1 MSIVAVL
8 LVTQIALG
16 GLDNFWH
23 HELKERLPGRREARV
38 ELALHSGRELCYAL
52 TFVGLAW
59 WQWRGAWT
67 AAVVGLLAA
76 EVCVTLADF
85 IVEDRTRRLPALE
98 RVLHTVL
105 AMNFGALLG
114 VLAPTLLAWARLP
127 TAIARVDYGLAS
139 WLLTA
144 AAAGVLLWSVRN
156 ALAAR
161 RHFAAPTWQR
171 LNVRRRRSAEPKTV
185 LVTGATG
192 FIGRKLVYRLVGRG
206 DGVIVHARN
215 AAKAADLF
223 GPHVDVVTDL
233 ASIPGDTRIDAVVNL
248 AGEPIAGAPWTRRR
262 RALLCESRLDVT
274 RALLALVARLA
285 VKPTTWINA
294 SAIGYYGARDGDEAL
309 NEKSGT
315 GKGFQ
320 AELCR
325 RWEETASRAA
335 EHGVKVAVLR
345 IGVVLAADGGAL
357 PALARPVRMFAGS
370 VLGTGRQWFSW
381 IHIDDLLDLI
391 AFVLAEERLAGPVN
405 ATAPE
410 PVRHEELM
418 ATVAATLRRP
428 LWPVRIPA
436 RFLRAG
442 LGELAELFADG
453 QRVTPDRLL
462 ALKFRFRY
470 PTIDAALEQA
480 LASSRR
486 SGHGHERVVSSG
498 ADGSETE

>member
-1 MSIVAVL
+1 MSILAVL
-8 LVTQIALG
+8 LITQIALG
-16 GLDNFWH
+16 GLDNLWH

-38 ELALHSGRELCYAL
+38 ELALHSARELCYAL
-52 TFVGLAW
+52 MFAGLAW
-59 WQWRGAWT
+59 WEWHGAWT
-67 AAVVGLLAA
+67 VAVIALLAA
-76 EVCVTLADF
+76 EVCATLADF
-85 IVEDRTRRLPALE
+85 IVEDRTRPLPKLE

-105 AMNFGALLG
+105 AMNFGALLA
-114 VLAPTLLAWARLP
+114 VLAPTLLAWTRLP
-127 TAIARVDYGLAS
+127 TAITRVDHGVAS

-144 AAAGVLLWSVRN
+144 AAAGVLAWSVRN
-156 ALAAR
+156 ALAAL

-171 LNVRRRRSAEPKTV
+171 VGLRPRRSVEPKTV

-223 GPHVDVVTDL
+223 GPHVDLVTDL
-233 ASIPGDTRIDAVVNL
+233 ASVPADTRIDAIVNL

-262 RALLCESRLDVT
+262 RALLLESRIGVT
-274 RALLALVARLA
+274 EALLALVGRLA

-294 SAIGYYGARDGDEAL
+294 SAIGYYGARDGDESL
-309 NEKSGT
+309 NEKSGA

-335 EHGVKVAVLR
+335 EHGVKVALLR
-345 IGVVLAADGGAL
+345 LGVVLGGDGGAL
-357 PALARPVRMFAGS
+357 PALARPVRMFAGV

-391 AFVLAEERLAGPVN
+391 SFVLAEGRLAGPLN

-418 ATVAATLRRP
+418 TTMAATLRRP
-428 LWPVRIPA
+428 LWPVRVPA
-436 RFLRAG
+436 RILRTG
-442 LGELAELFADG
+442 LGELAELFVDG
-453 QRVTPDRLL
+453 QRVTPDRLQ
-462 ALKFRFRY
+462 ALKFKFRY
-470 PTIDAALEQA
+470 ATIDAALEQA
-480 LASSRR
+480 LATSAR
-486 SGHGHERVVSSG
+486 SGHAHKRATS
-498 ADGSETE
+498 

>member
-1 MSIVAVL
+1 MSLLAVL
-8 LVTQIALG
+8 LVTQILLG
-16 GLDNFWH
+16 GFDNLWH
-23 HELKERLPGRREARV
+23 HELSERLPGKREARV
-38 ELALHSGRELCYAL
+38 EVALHSGRELCYAL
-52 TFVGLAW
+52 LFAGLAW
-59 WQWRGAWT
+59 WEWRGAWA
-67 AAVVGLLAA
+67 AAVVALLVI

-85 IVEDRTRRLPALE
+85 VVEDRTRRLPTTE

-105 AMNFGALLG
+105 AINFGAMLA

-127 TAIARVDYGLAS
+127 SALARVDYGFAS

-144 AAAGVLLWSVRN
+144 AAAGVLAWSVRN

-161 RHFAAPTWQR
+161 RHFAAATWASR
-171 LNVRRRRSAEPKTV
+171 GLKPRRSAEPKTV

-192 FIGRKLVYRLVGRG
+192 FIGSKLVYRLVSRG

-233 ASIPGDTRIDAVVNL
+233 KLVPSETRIDAVINL

-262 RALLCESRLDVT
+262 RALLLESRLDVT
-274 RALLALVARLA
+274 RALLALVERLA

-294 SAIGYYGARDGDEAL
+294 SAIGYYGAHDGDDAL
-309 NEKSGT
+309 NEKCGA

-325 RWEETASRAA
+325 RWEETAARAA
-335 EHGVKVAVLR
+335 EHGVKVSTLR
-345 IGVVLAADGGAL
+345 IGVVLSGDGGAL
-357 PALARPVRMFAGS
+357 PALARPVRLFAGTL
-370 VLGTGRQWFSW
+370 LGTGRQWFSW
-381 IHIDDLLDLI
+381 IHVDDLLDLI
-391 AFVLAEERLAGPVN
+391 SFVLAEKTLAGPIN
-405 ATAPE
+405 ATAPN
-410 PVRHEELM
+410 PVRHDELM
-418 ATVAATLRRP
+418 TTIASTLRRP

-436 RFLRAG
+436 SILRFG
-442 LGELAELFADG
+442 LGELAELFVDG

-470 PTIDAALEQA
+470 ATLGAALEQA
-480 LASSRR
+480 LAPTPRAATA
-486 SGHGHERVVSSG
+486 VKG
-498 ADGSETE
+498 AQ

>member
-1 MSIVAVL
+1 MSLLAVL
-8 LVTQIALG
+8 LVTQILLG
-16 GLDNFWH
+16 GFDNLWH
-23 HELKERLPGRREARV
+23 HELSERLPGKREARV
-38 ELALHSGRELCYAL
+38 EVALHSGRELCYAL
-52 TFVGLAW
+52 LFAGLAW
-59 WQWRGAWT
+59 WEWHGVWA
-67 AAVVGLLAA
+67 AAVVALLVI

-85 IVEDRTRRLPALE
+85 VVEDRTRRLPTTE

-105 AMNFGALLG
+105 AINFGAMLA

-127 TAIARVDYGLAS
+127 SALARVDYGFAS

-144 AAAGVLLWSVRN
+144 AAAGVLAWSVRN

-161 RHFAAPTWQR
+161 RHFAAATWASR
-171 LNVRRRRSAEPKTV
+171 GLKPRRSAEPKTV

-192 FIGRKLVYRLVGRG
+192 FIGSKLVYRLVSRG

-233 ASIPGDTRIDAVVNL
+233 KLVPSETRIDAVINL

-262 RALLCESRLDVT
+262 RALLLESRVGVT
-274 RALLALVARLA
+274 RALLALVERLA

-294 SAIGYYGARDGDEAL
+294 SAIGYYGAHDGDDAL
-309 NEKSGT
+309 NEKCGA

-325 RWEETASRAA
+325 RWEETAARAA
-335 EHGVKVAVLR
+335 EHGVKVSTLR
-345 IGVVLAADGGAL
+345 IGVVLSGDGGAL
-357 PALARPVRMFAGS
+357 PALARPVRLFAGTL
-370 VLGTGRQWFSW
+370 LGTGRQWFSW
-381 IHIDDLLDLI
+381 IHVDDLLDLI
-391 AFVLAEERLAGPVN
+391 SFVLAEKTLAGPIN
-405 ATAPE
+405 ATAPN
-410 PVRHEELM
+410 PVRHDELM
-418 ATVAATLRRP
+418 TTIASTLRRP

-436 RFLRAG
+436 SILRFG
-442 LGELAELFADG
+442 LGELAELFVDG

-470 PTIDAALEQA
+470 ATLGAALEQA
-480 LASSRR
+480 LAPTP
-486 SGHGHERVVSSG
+486 HAATAVKG
-498 ADGSETE
+498 AQ

>member
-1 MSIVAVL
+1 MSLLAVL
-8 LVTQIALG
+8 LVTQILLG
-16 GLDNFWH
+16 GFDNLWH
-23 HELKERLPGRREARV
+23 HELSERLPGKREARV
-38 ELALHSGRELCYAL
+38 EVALHSGRELCYAL
-52 TFVGLAW
+52 LFAGLAW
-59 WQWRGAWT
+59 WEWHGVWA
-67 AAVVGLLAA
+67 AAVVALLVI

-85 IVEDRTRRLPALE
+85 VVEDRTRRLPTTE

-105 AMNFGALLG
+105 AINFGAMLA

-127 TAIARVDYGLAS
+127 SALARVDYGFAS

-144 AAAGVLLWSVRN
+144 AAAGVLAWSVRN

-161 RHFAAPTWQR
+161 RHFAAATWASR
-171 LNVRRRRSAEPKTV
+171 GLKPRRSAEPKTV

-192 FIGRKLVYRLVGRG
+192 FIGSKLVYRLVSRG

-233 ASIPGDTRIDAVVNL
+233 KLVPSETRIDAVINL

-262 RALLCESRLDVT
+262 RALLLESRLDVT
-274 RALLALVARLA
+274 RALLALVERLA

-294 SAIGYYGARDGDEAL
+294 SAIGYYGAHDGDDAL
-309 NEKSGT
+309 NEKCGA

-325 RWEETASRAA
+325 RWEETAARAA
-335 EHGVKVAVLR
+335 EHGVKVSTLR
-345 IGVVLAADGGAL
+345 IGVVLSGDGGAL
-357 PALARPVRMFAGS
+357 PALARPVRLFAGTL
-370 VLGTGRQWFSW
+370 LGTGRQWFSW
-381 IHIDDLLDLI
+381 IHVDDLLDLI
-391 AFVLAEERLAGPVN
+391 SFVLAEKTLAGPIN
-405 ATAPE
+405 ATAPN
-410 PVRHEELM
+410 PVRHDELM
-418 ATVAATLRRP
+418 TTIASTLRRP

-436 RFLRAG
+436 SILRFG
-442 LGELAELFADG
+442 LGELAELFVDG

-470 PTIDAALEQA
+470 ATLGAALEQA
-480 LASSRR
+480 LAPTP
-486 SGHGHERVVSSG
+486 HAATAVKG
-498 ADGSETE
+498 AQ

>member
-1 MSIVAVL
+1 MSLLAVL
-8 LVTQIALG
+8 LVTQILLG
-16 GLDNFWH
+16 GFDNLWH
-23 HELKERLPGRREARV
+23 HELSERLPGKREARV
-38 ELALHSGRELCYAL
+38 EVALHSGRELCYAL
-52 TFVGLAW
+52 LFAGLAW
-59 WQWRGAWT
+59 WEWHGVWA
-67 AAVVGLLAA
+67 AAVVALLVI

-85 IVEDRTRRLPALE
+85 VVEDRTRRLPTTE

-105 AMNFGALLG
+105 AINFGAMLA

-127 TAIARVDYGLAS
+127 SALARVDYGFAS

-144 AAAGVLLWSVRN
+144 AAAGVLAWSVRN

-161 RHFAAPTWQR
+161 RHFAAATWASR
-171 LNVRRRRSAEPKTV
+171 GLKPRRSAEPKTV

-192 FIGRKLVYRLVGRG
+192 FIGSKLVYRLVSRG

-233 ASIPGDTRIDAVVNL
+233 KLVPSETRIDAVINL

-262 RALLCESRLDVT
+262 RALLLESRLDVT
-274 RALLALVARLA
+274 RALLALVERLA

-294 SAIGYYGARDGDEAL
+294 SAIGYYGAHDGDDAL
-309 NEKSGT
+309 NEKCGA

-325 RWEETASRAA
+325 RWEETAARAA
-335 EHGVKVAVLR
+335 EHGVKVSTLR
-345 IGVVLAADGGAL
+345 IGVVLSGDGGAL
-357 PALARPVRMFAGS
+357 PALARPVRLFAGTL
-370 VLGTGRQWFSW
+370 LGTGRQWFSW
-381 IHIDDLLDLI
+381 IHVDDLLDLI
-391 AFVLAEERLAGPVN
+391 SFVLAEKTLAGPIN
-405 ATAPE
+405 ATAPN
-410 PVRHEELM
+410 PVRHDELM
-418 ATVAATLRRP
+418 TTIASTLRRP

-436 RFLRAG
+436 SILRFG
-442 LGELAELFADG
+442 LGELAELFVDG

-470 PTIDAALEQA
+470 ATLGAALEQA
-480 LASSRR
+480 LAPTPRAATA
-486 SGHGHERVVSSG
+486 VKG
-498 ADGSETE
+498 AQ